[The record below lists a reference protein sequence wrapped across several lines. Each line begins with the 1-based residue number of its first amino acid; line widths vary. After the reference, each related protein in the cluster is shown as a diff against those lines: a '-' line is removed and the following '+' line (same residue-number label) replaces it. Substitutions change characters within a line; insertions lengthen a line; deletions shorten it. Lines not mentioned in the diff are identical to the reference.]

1 MFSESLI
8 GIDFIKQKN
17 ISLNLECPNLVCLN
31 MNQNATIER
40 NISISSLLRISRPI
54 NLLLVAFTQLMTAYF
69 LVETSQTGLPVLEDF
84 KLYILILS
92 TLIITAA
99 GYMINDYYDVK
110 IDYVNRPNEVIVGK
124 GIKRR
129 VVIFLHTIF
138 NFTGIGLGV
147 LVAPRIGLVNFIA
160 AFLLWL
166 YSNQLKRKPFIGNLT
181 VAFLTG
187 LSVYL
192 VAFYY
197 QKNELL
203 VFTYAIFAFF
213 LNLIREIIKDIEDR
227 DGDRK
232 HGCQTLPIVLGF
244 RKTKQ
249 VIFIIAICFVSA
261 ISIVTIELNKPE
273 LFYYFGIL
281 GFFFIWFMQKVYVSD
296 RKAHFTELSTFAKI
310 LMLVGTLSMGFL

>member
-1 MFSESLI
+1 MS
-8 GIDFIKQKN
+8 QPN
-17 ISLNLECPNLVCLN
+17 QARTISLSGLF
-31 MNQNATIER
+31 
-40 NISISSLLRISRPI
+40 RISRPV
-54 NLLLVAFTQLMTAYF
+54 NLLLVAFTQLMTAFF
-69 LVETSQTGLPVLEDF
+69 LIETSQGGVPVLEDF
-84 KLYILILS
+84 RLYLLVLS
-92 TLIITAA
+92 TVMITAA

-110 IDYVNRPNEVIVGK
+110 IDYVNRPEEVIIGK

-129 VVIFLHTIF
+129 VVIFLHTIL
-138 NFTGIGLGV
+138 NFSAIGLGY
-147 LVAPRIGLVNFIA
+147 LVAPRIAMVNFFA

-166 YSNQLKRKPFIGNLT
+166 YSNRLKREPFIGNLS

-192 VAFYY
+192 VAMYY

-203 VFTYAIFAFF
+203 VITYAIFAFF

-232 HGCQTLPIVLGF
+232 HGCRTLPIVIGF

-249 VIFIIAICFVSA
+249 VVFVVAICFVSA
-261 ISIVTIELNKPE
+261 ILIITFEINKPE
-273 LFYYFGIL
+273 LFYYFGGL
-281 GFFFIWFMQKVYVSD
+281 GLFFLWFMRKVYVAD
-296 RKAHFTELSTFAKI
+296 RKSHFSQLSTFAKL

>member
-1 MFSESLI
+1 
-8 GIDFIKQKN
+8 
-17 ISLNLECPNLVCLN
+17 
-31 MNQNATIER
+31 MNSTMTDR
-40 NISISSLLRISRPI
+40 TISIRGLFRISRPI
-54 NLLLVAFTQLMTAYF
+54 NLLMVAFAQLMAAYF
-69 LVETSQTGLPVLEDF
+69 LIEKTPQGLPVLQDYR
-84 KLYILILS
+84 LYLLILA
-92 TLIITAA
+92 TLLITAA

-138 NFTGIGLGV
+138 NFTGIGLGI
-147 LVAPRIGLVNFIA
+147 LVAPRIAIVNFVA

-166 YSNQLKRKPFIGNLT
+166 YSNRLKREPFIGNLT

-203 VFTYAIFAFF
+203 VLTYAIFAFF
-213 LNLIREIIKDIEDR
+213 LNLIREILKDIEDR
-227 DGDRK
+227 NGDRK
-232 HGCQTLPIVLGF
+232 HGCRTLPIVIGF

-249 VIFIIAICFVSA
+249 VIFIVALCFVSA
-261 ISIVTIELNKPE
+261 ILIITFEINKPE
-273 LFYYFGIL
+273 LFYYFGGL
-281 GFFFIWFMQKVYVSD
+281 GIAFVWFMRKIYLAD
-296 RKAHFTELSTFAKI
+296 RKDHFTQLSTWAKI
-310 LMLVGTLSMGFL
+310 LMLVGTMSMAFL